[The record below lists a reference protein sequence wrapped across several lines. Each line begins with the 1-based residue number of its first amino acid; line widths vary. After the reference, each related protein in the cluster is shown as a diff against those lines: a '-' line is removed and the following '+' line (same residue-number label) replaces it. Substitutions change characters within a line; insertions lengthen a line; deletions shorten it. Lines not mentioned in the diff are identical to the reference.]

1 MSREAGYR
9 NLEGMSHRLLGESI
23 APEDATTA
31 ARHLDEALRILEEVG
46 ARSEAAKTLVAQAGL
61 RQAAGDPRAARPLLE
76 RALAIFESLG
86 TLDEPVRV
94 RAALA
99 ALEETR

>member
-1 MSREAGYR
+1 MA
-9 NLEGMSHRLLGESI
+9 HRLLGESL
-23 APEDATTA
+23 APDDAAGA

-46 ARSEAAKTLVAQAGL
+46 ARNEVARTLVAQADL
-61 RQAAGDPRAARPLLE
+61 RRAAGDRLGARPLLE

-94 RAALA
+94 RAALV
-99 ALEETR
+99 ALETASPA